1 MLVLFELYFIGS
13 QVPFSFMLADILAL
27 QCWNSGFQTIGRAFA
42 LLVLAYSNVMELSV
56 ATGILSGNKAV
67 LEVFLSKMSLRNII
81 NYLGRLLTN
90 LWLEG
95 TLLELSPFLLSLL
108 ITYLCFFT
116 KLLLLN

>member
-13 QVPFSFMLADILAL
+13 QVSFSFMLADVLAL
-27 QCWNSGFQTIGRAFA
+27 QCWNSGFQTIGWAFA

-90 LWLEG
+90 LRLEG